1 MTQITA
7 LLLATFT
14 TPQQI
19 GPQPQSILWLL
30 PLLAAIA
37 VTYKATKLST
47 ITAKLFIKEAAVL
60 FLSITAFIT
69 ITILVLYA
77 LVWLIAI

>member
-1 MTQITA
+1 MPQITV
-7 LLLATFT
+7 LVLATFA

-19 GPQPQSILWLL
+19 GPHPQSMLWLL

-37 VTYKATKLST
+37 VTYKATKISK

-77 LVWLIAI
+77 LVWLIAL